1 MSHPHSLR
9 ETTVAEVEAMTRYLL
24 GSGRACPASV
34 VQTLEEAQRGGTP
47 AMTAVVAAHTHLA
60 KLVAPATPATI
71 RMMDPADPGR
81 WSTMGTVKLV
91 RQMMWVAIGCMTAFV
106 GLSLF
111 RSVGAVEVDLAHSA
125 GGRLLLNEL
134 FWMASAGLGASFAM
148 LFQVSQFITD
158 RTYDPAYAPSYW
170 IKLLLGVIA
179 GFILVVFV
187 APEPAPAAAAAVAGA
202 PEATQS
208 FTRPLLALL
217 GGFSASAVY
226 GILTR
231 LVEAVENLFAG
242 SAREQV
248 AQREAAAVQR
258 ASGEAAQ
265 ARIAVAGKL
274 VQVQQQLAIGG
285 APEELASRLQAV
297 IDTLVGGDAAGD
309 APAAPST
316 AEAPAAPATAPEEAR
331 VPALAVVG
339 DGGGEEHGPAQG

>member
-9 ETTVAEVEAMTRYLL
+9 ETTVAELEAMTRYLL

-34 VQTLEEAQRGGTP
+34 VRTLEEAQGGGTP
-47 AMTAVVAAHTHLA
+47 AMTALVAAHTHLA

-71 RMMDPADPGR
+71 RMLDPGEAAR

-91 RQMMWVAIGCMTAFV
+91 RQMMWVAIGCMAAFV

-187 APEPAPAAAAAVAGA
+187 APEPAPAAAGAAA
-202 PEATQS
+202 ATQS
-208 FTRPLLALL
+208 FTRPLLAML

-242 SAREQV
+242 SARDQV
-248 AQREAAAVQR
+248 AQREAAAAQR
-258 ASGEAAQ
+258 VSGEAAQ

-274 VQVQQQLAIGG
+274 VQVQQQLAGGG
-285 APEELASRLQAV
+285 APEALAGRLQEV
-297 IDTLVGGDAAGD
+297 IDALVGAEPDAQPAD
-309 APAAPST
+309 APAAPDQ
-316 AEAPAAPATAPEEAR
+316 PPQEAR

-339 DGGGEEHGPAQG
+339 DGGGEEDGPAQG